1 MSGGRYA
8 PWKTPERTC
17 AKRASWPPDDRALWE
32 AALAPADLL
41 DPDDTKGLRNHHSS
55 RSNQKTEQGYG
66 RWITHLHYH
75 DPEALNL
82 APEARI
88 TSERVKSYLSRL
100 QELGNST
107 QTCLSRLQDL
117 HDMAKI
123 FSSQSDWQ
131 FLAHIASKVR
141 ARHRPARSKAHLRL
155 SDELLDLGYSLMEQA
170 PREGTQRKSA
180 ILFRDG
186 LVIAFQALFANR
198 RRNLA
203 AISIGKNL
211 IAVDDTYRLRF
222 EEHETKSGQFL
233 EFDCPYELGN
243 AITHYLETV
252 RPFLADL
259 TGRWSKP
266 IGQAFW
272 VSSNASPMT
281 EMALYDVVRKRTR
294 AAFGEALS
302 IHLCRDAAA
311 TTLAIADPEN
321 VRVATS
327 LLGHRDVQT
336 TERYYQQATTH
347 IAHREFVATLFQGG
361 GSDEQAS

>member
-8 PWKTPERTC
+8 PWKTPERAC
-17 AKRASWPPDDRALWE
+17 AKRASWPPDDLALWE

-41 DPDDTKGLRNHHSS
+41 DPDDTKGLRNRHSS
-55 RSNQKTEQGYG
+55 RSNQKIEQGYG
-66 RWITHLHYH
+66 RWITHLQYH
-75 DPEALNL
+75 DPGALNL
-82 APEARI
+82 DPAARI
-88 TSERVKSYLSRL
+88 TSKRVKSYLGRL

-131 FLAHIASKVR
+131 FLAHFASKVR

-170 PREGTQRKSA
+170 PRESTQRKSA

-186 LVIAFQALFANR
+186 LIIAFQALFASR

-203 AISIGKNL
+203 AITISKNL
-211 IAVDDTYRLRF
+211 IAVGDPYHLRFDEYETKTGQYLEFECPVELSLVIDVYLTTYRPALTQLR
-222 EEHETKSGQFL
+222 
-233 EFDCPYELGN
+233 
-243 AITHYLETV
+243 
-252 RPFLADL
+252 
-259 TGRWSKP
+259 GRWAKP
-266 IGQAFW
+266 VGDALW
-272 VSSNASPMT
+272 VSSDASPMT

-294 AAFGEALS
+294 AAFGQPMS

-321 VRVATS
+321 VRVASS
-327 LLGHRDVQT
+327 LLGHRNLAT
-336 TERYYQQATTH
+336 TERYYQQANKQ
-347 IAHREFVATLFQGG
+347 IAHHEFIATLFPKG
-361 GSDEQAS
+361 GSDG